1 MSSGLSMTSVNK
13 IKELAAAH
21 EYELAVGILDSQDLE
36 KSYNPQFLHVCG
48 EIYENVGRMKDAR
61 YYYVKAHS
69 MAPEATRIIYSLINY
84 YLKVGYFALAERYFE
99 EYVFFSNGDE
109 RDLKNIRYIMK
120 KARKPD
126 LLELYDMIFPYYRD
140 NMDIEW
146 SYELLILSRL
156 LDKQD
161 IDVIA
166 SDYKATFKTSPY
178 SSLIDSAI
186 VSKSTAWDSFFIYA
200 EEENEDNKP
209 EDEPARIIE
218 KQQLEQDY
226 YRMNPAK
233 EEEAVITSMVS
244 DESSGNNIKSI
255 DDVEK
260 GLKNFI
266 KRKFKKKSH
275 DEETAEESSKE
286 EGTEKS
292 EEISDNNKVA
302 DDAKTSTNVSSDIPA
317 TETTIGNKEETSAAD
332 SSDIDVAVPEFE
344 NNTTDIKVS
353 TENENQVTE
362 SEDDSEYK
370 FRDFVTYNYDDGF
383 APESET
389 ISGLSDVDLE
399 FEDDE
404 DENIFKDFEA
414 FRETLPEEPEPE
426 DEESYNSDDT
436 DEEEYVPEVEEDS
449 YVSEETAKE
458 EHVPEVEEDSYVSKE
473 TAEEEYVPEVEE
485 ESYVSEETA
494 EEEYVPEV
502 EEDFEAEEE
511 ISEPEPE
518 VEHITYEKYEPTPEP
533 VVEETYESESDSEE
547 SYGSK
552 ETAEEEYVPEVE
564 EESYVSKE
572 MVEEEYTPEVEE
584 DFEAEE
590 EISEPEPE
598 AERIT
603 YEKYEPIPES
613 VVEETYE
620 SEVDS
625 EESYG
630 SIETAE
636 EEFIPEVEEE
646 SYVSKEMAE
655 EEFIPEV
662 EEDFEAEE
670 EISEPEPEVEHI
682 TYEKYEPT
690 PEPVSFGT
698 NDHID
703 EPVVE
708 ESYENES
715 YKEPDLVVEE
725 PEVVDDFKPLA
736 IPEPRF
742 ELPKMD
748 FSRFSS
754 DLFPTLGK
762 EEKIVE
768 DKFEKVVSEETSRLD
783 EKLKE
788 EDAKLKEVEALLA
801 SLGL

>member
-1 MSSGLSMTSVNK
+1 MTSVNK

>member
-1 MSSGLSMTSVNK
+1 M
-13 IKELAAAH
+13 
-21 EYELAVGILDSQDLE
+21 
-36 KSYNPQFLHVCG
+36 
-48 EIYENVGRMKDAR
+48 
-61 YYYVKAHS
+61 KAHS

-266 KRKFKKKSH
+266 KRKFKKKSR

-302 DDAKTSTNVSSDIPA
+302 DDAKTSTDVSSDITA

-332 SSDIDVAVPEFE
+332 SSDIDVAVPEVE
-344 NNTTDIKVS
+344 KNTTDIKVS

-362 SEDDSEYK
+362 SEDDLEYK

-426 DEESYNSDDT
+426 DEESYNYDDT
-436 DEEEYVPEVEEDS
+436 D
-449 YVSEETAKE
+449 
-458 EHVPEVEEDSYVSKE
+458 
-473 TAEEEYVPEVEE
+473 EEEYVPEVEE

-494 EEEYVPEV
+494 EEEHVREV

-511 ISEPEPE
+511 TYEPEPEVEHITYEKYEPTPEPVVEEIYESASDSEESYVADPDVEESYVSKETAEEEYVPEVEEESYSSEDLSEEEYVPEVEEDFETEEETYESEPE

-533 VVEETYESESDSEE
+533 VVEETYESEADLEE
-547 SYGSK
+547 SFDSK
-552 ETAEEEYVPEVE
+552 ETAEEECVPEVE
-564 EESYVSKE
+564 EESYSSIE
-572 MVEEEYTPEVEE
+572 TAEDEYVPEVEE
-584 DFEAEE
+584 DFETEE
-590 EISEPEPE
+590 EIYEPEPE
-598 AERIT
+598 T
-603 YEKYEPIPES
+603 
-613 VVEETYE
+613 
-620 SEVDS
+620 
-625 EESYG
+625 
-630 SIETAE
+630 
-636 EEFIPEVEEE
+636 
-646 SYVSKEMAE
+646 
-655 EEFIPEV
+655 
-662 EEDFEAEE
+662 
-670 EISEPEPEVEHI
+670 EHI
-682 TYEKYEPT
+682 AYEKYEPT

-698 NDHID
+698 NNHID

>member
-1 MSSGLSMTSVNK
+1 MTSVNK

-84 YLKVGYFALAERYFE
+84 YLKVGYFSLAERYFE

-244 DESSGNNIKSI
+244 GESSGNNIKSI

-292 EEISDNNKVA
+292 EEISDNNTVA
-302 DDAKTSTNVSSDIPA
+302 DDAKTSTDVSSDTTA

-332 SSDIDVAVPEFE
+332 SSDIDVAVPEVE

-414 FRETLPEEPEPE
+414 FRETLPEEPE
-426 DEESYNSDDT
+426 DEESYNYDDT
-436 DEEEYVPEVEEDS
+436 DEEEYVPEVEEEH
-449 YVSEETAKE
+449 VPEKTAEE
-458 EHVPEVEEDSYVSKE
+458 EHVPEE

-494 EEEYVPEV
+494 EEEYVPKVEEESYSSEELSEEEYVSEV
-502 EEDFEAEEE
+502 EEDFETEEE
-511 ISEPEPE
+511 TYEPEPE

-547 SYGSK
+547 TYVSDTDVEESYGSK

-564 EESYVSKE
+564 EDFET
-572 MVEEEYTPEVEE
+572 EEETY
-584 DFEAEE
+584 
-590 EISEPEPE
+590 EPEPE
-598 AERIT
+598 T
-603 YEKYEPIPES
+603 
-613 VVEETYE
+613 
-620 SEVDS
+620 
-625 EESYG
+625 
-630 SIETAE
+630 
-636 EEFIPEVEEE
+636 
-646 SYVSKEMAE
+646 
-655 EEFIPEV
+655 
-662 EEDFEAEE
+662 
-670 EISEPEPEVEHI
+670 EHI
-682 TYEKYEPT
+682 AYEKYEPT

-698 NDHID
+698 YDHID

-708 ESYENES
+708 KSYENES